1 MVTRRAGHRFSKH
14 VGQLLV
20 IGFDGTAVTP
30 HLRRLLGQVQPAGV
44 ILFARNIVDA
54 QQTHQL
60 LQDCRAAVKVPLF
73 TCIDMEGGQ
82 VDRLRG
88 VFGPTPSAADVF
100 ASGDAN
106 LFIRHGKLVGHA
118 CHAIGCNVNLAPVVD
133 LALPASQTVMR
144 TRAVSADPER
154 VVLYA
159 RRFLQG
165 LSQKG
170 VWGALK
176 HFPGLG
182 EANLD
187 THQELPQVEK
197 SYKRL
202 WAEDIMPYRRLQ
214 RLASFVLV
222 GHASY
227 PAVTRDAVPA
237 SLSKRWISD
246 ILRREI
252 GYRGL
257 VISDDLEMGAILKT
271 VPIEEAAV
279 GHIQAGGDLCL
290 ICHHQENVLRA
301 YDALSQKVAA
311 DADFAA
317 RAEESAKRV
326 LAFKKRCRAVERK
339 PQVPS
344 AVKVRRLSRELW
356 EFSERVRLENIQR
369 QAEA

>member
-1 MVTRRAGHRFSKH
+1 MVVRRAGHGFSKQ

-30 HLRRLLGQVQPAGV
+30 HLRQLLEQVQPAGV
-44 ILFARNIVDA
+44 ILFARNIVNA

-73 TCIDMEGGQ
+73 RGVDMEGGQ

-88 VFGPTPSAADVF
+88 VFGPTPSAAEVF
-100 ASGDAN
+100 GSGDEN
-106 LFIRHGKLVGHA
+106 LYIQHGKLVGYA

-133 LALPASQTVMR
+133 LALPASQKVMR
-144 TRAVSADPER
+144 TRAVSADPEQ

-165 LSQKG
+165 LGQRG

-187 THQELPQVEK
+187 THEELPRVDK
-197 SYKRL
+197 SYERL
-202 WAEDIMPYRRLQ
+202 WAEDIVPYRRLRRQ
-214 RLASFVLV
+214 APFVLV

-227 PAVTRDAVPA
+227 PAVTQDAVPA
-237 SLSKRWISD
+237 SLSSQWITD
-246 ILRREI
+246 ILRKEI

-257 VISDDLEMGAILKT
+257 VISDDLEMGAVLKT
-271 VPIEEAAV
+271 MSIEDAAV

-290 ICHHQENVLRA
+290 ICHQRENVLRA
-301 YDALSQKVAA
+301 YDALRQKVSR
-311 DADFAA
+311 DAGFAG
-317 RAEESAKRV
+317 RVEESAKRV
-326 LAFKKRCRAVERK
+326 LAFKKRCQAVERK

-344 AVKVRRLSRELW
+344 AVKVRRFSRQMW